1 VSAPRVT
8 TTDAFRVHLV
18 LAGTGLLAAV
28 VLRVPLLVALVTPSV
43 LLVAVALAWR
53 AGPGPKVTLRVDDER
68 LLAGSS
74 TTAHLAVTTPG
85 AGPVEVE
92 LRTRA
97 PLVADDPRRWT
108 CAPGRGATWSATV
121 ALDAPRWGAG
131 AVGPVELRWASPGG
145 LREAR
150 ATHAGVSVRVLPH
163 TPPAEALVRPLR
175 THRGAGNQRAD
186 DRGSGTEFADL
197 RPFVPGDR
205 ARDTSPRTSARR
217 GQPWVVT
224 RHPERRTDV
233 VLLLDA
239 TDADH
244 LDDVLRAARSL
255 ARGYLAERDRVGV
268 TTLAGVLRWVAPG
281 DGRRHEHRLAEA
293 LLDARAGRAWARPAV
308 EGLPPRALPPGALL
322 LAVTP
327 GSDPH
332 MADVVVGLRARGRDV
347 AVLVL
352 DPPVPPVADPAVPRV
367 RKGARTADPRT
378 ADADDPAFVD
388 RATLRLLRLQRRAV
402 LDRLH
407 ANGVAAVGW
416 DPATPVE
423 SGMVALGAWR
433 RRARV
438 AR

>member
-1 VSAPRVT
+1 MSTPRVT

-28 VLRVPLLVALVTPSV
+28 VLRLPLLVALVTPSA
-43 LLVAVALAWR
+43 LLVALALAWR
-53 AGPGPKVTLRVDDER
+53 PGPGPRVELQVDDER

-74 TTAHLAVTTPG
+74 TTAHLAVTTPDG
-85 AGPVEVE
+85 RAVQVV
-92 LRTRA
+92 LRVRA
-97 PLVADDPRRWT
+97 PLATDDTTRWT
-108 CAPGRGATWSATV
+108 LAPGRGVTWSAELDV
-121 ALDAPRWGAG
+121 AAPRWGAG
-131 AVGPVELRWASPGG
+131 AVGPVEVRWTSTGG
-145 LREAR
+145 LRAAR
-150 ATHAGVSVRVLPH
+150 ATHRGVPVRVLPG
-163 TPPAEALVRPLR
+163 TPPARALVRPLR

-186 DRGSGTEFADL
+186 DRGSGTEFAHL

-217 GQPWVVT
+217 GHPWVVT

-244 LDDVLRAARSL
+244 LDDVLRAARQL

-281 DGRRHEHRLAEA
+281 DGRRHEHRIAEA
-293 LLDARAGRAWARPAV
+293 LLDARAGRTWARPAV

-327 GSDPH
+327 GSDPQ
-332 MADVVVGLRARGRDV
+332 MADVVIGLRARGRDV
-347 AVLVL
+347 GVLVL
-352 DPPVPPVADPAVPRV
+352 DPPAPTAAGPTRAGPAGADERRPDR
-367 RKGARTADPRT
+367 
-378 ADADDPAFVD
+378 DAAWVE
-388 RATLRLLRLQRRAV
+388 RATLRLLALQRRAV

-416 DPATPVE
+416 DPAEPVE
-423 SGMVALGAWR
+423 VGVLALAAWR